1 MAVTLSSDA
10 KQLIDRPNFA
20 HLATLMSDG
29 SPNATPVWIGREG
42 EHIVICTGENSLKG
56 KNTRRDPRVALSI
69 VDFTNPYEEVQI
81 RGRVIERRPDPDLK
95 SMDPVSHKYTGKPF
109 PFRNPEGRVALI
121 IEVGKERYTK
131 LPFELPHSLTVR
143 LRNFHSPYWL
153 RLIGP
158 VSQLFPDL

>member
-10 KQLIDRPNFA
+10 KQLLNRPNFA

-29 SPNATPVWIGREG
+29 SPNPLRCGLAARESTSASAPVR
-42 EHIVICTGENSLKG
+42 NSLKG

-81 RGRVIERRPDPDLK
+81 RGRVIERRTDPDLK
-95 SMDPVSHKYTGKPF
+95 FMDPISHKYMGKPF

-121 IEVGKERYTK
+121 VEVEKERYTK
-131 LPFELPHSLTVR
+131 LTFEHTP
-143 LRNFHSPYWL
+143 
-153 RLIGP
+153 GK
-158 VSQLFPDL
+158 